1 MNKNKDEIKI
11 FGTNFVENNKDN
23 CYLLIDGKQCELCE
37 FYKLK
42 NNQKNKSTLE
52 IKLIETNKITNMYCM
67 LIIVMN

>member
-1 MNKNKDEIKI
+1 MTIIYDMDKNKDEIKI

-42 NNQKNKSTLE
+42 NNQKNKST
-52 IKLIETNKITNMYCM
+52 
-67 LIIVMN
+67 